1 MTNCASQILIL
12 MIGAAILGCLI
23 GALLVWMVKKIKI
36 ARLKQEHAALEAKYN
51 DLLLKQQQY
60 NELVS
65 TLHEDKTQLSDELNH
80 LQTQIQRMHEVS
92 EVEVDRLRANEQ
104 ILALAMNEPEPK
116 QHWYDT
122 PIRELVGKIPG
133 VKRTPEPAVLEA
145 ADSDFD
151 TADMEE
157 TEITANEKMDA

>member
-36 ARLKQEHAALEAKYN
+36 ARMKQEYATLDAKYN

-65 TLHEDKTQLSDELNH
+65 TLHNDKTQLSDELLH

-92 EVEVDRLRANEQ
+92 EAEVDRLKANQQ
-104 ILALAMNEPEPK
+104 ILALAMNEPAPK

-122 PIRELVGKIPG
+122 PIKDLFGKVAG
-133 VKRTPEPAVLEA
+133 VKQAKEPLALEE
-145 ADSDFD
+145 ADGDFE
-151 TADMEE
+151 TA
-157 TEITANEKMDA
+157 EINEKVEV

>member
-36 ARLKQEHAALEAKYN
+36 ARLKHEYAALDTKYN

-65 TLHEDKTQLSDELNH
+65 TLHQDKTQLSDELRH

-92 EVEVDRLRANEQ
+92 EAEVDKLRANEQ
-104 ILALAMNEPEPK
+104 ILALAMNEPQPK
-116 QHWYDT
+116 QYWYDT
-122 PIRELVGKIPG
+122 PIRDLVGKVVG
-133 VKRTPEPAVLEA
+133 VKSTEEPAVLEA
-145 ADSDFD
+145 A
-151 TADMEE
+151 AE
-157 TEITANEKMDA
+157 TF